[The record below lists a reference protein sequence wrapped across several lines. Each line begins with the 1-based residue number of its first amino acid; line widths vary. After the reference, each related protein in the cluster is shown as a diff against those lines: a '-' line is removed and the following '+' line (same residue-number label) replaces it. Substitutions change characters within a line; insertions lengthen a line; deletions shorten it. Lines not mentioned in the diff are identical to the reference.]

1 MWILKGTLI
10 GLAVFF
16 IGSVVF
22 VVNNLRPIERDK
34 MTGISAIT
42 GPTIH
47 NPWFWAAFVA
57 TIILSCVCVKL
68 LQRTAS

>member
-47 NPWFWAAFVA
+47 NPWF
-57 TIILSCVCVKL
+57 
-68 LQRTAS
+68 